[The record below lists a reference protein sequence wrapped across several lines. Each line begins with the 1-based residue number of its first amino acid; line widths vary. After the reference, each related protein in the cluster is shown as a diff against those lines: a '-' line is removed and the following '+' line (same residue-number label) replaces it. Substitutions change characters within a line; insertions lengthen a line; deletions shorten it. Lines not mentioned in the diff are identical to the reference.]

1 MRRLYLIG
9 CGVALLSG
17 CGSEMT
23 APRVLSLRLVPP
35 SFVPG
40 LFTAGVATSPPAAA
54 STLSAGQAV
63 VGKPLTVALQVV
75 DQNNT
80 PVPGIAV
87 SWSALPGGGSLDSA
101 TSVSDTGGVVRVDWT
116 LDTIVKLDS
125 LQASLAPGNGVVVTA
140 GGVHAAPVPAVKV
153 SGDAQTVTLGST
165 SSPFVLRVTDRF
177 GNPVGKTLVAWNVI
191 TGVGT
196 LSQITTA
203 TDANGLAEVT
213 FTAGAAPSDGRVLA
227 TFGTMPAVTFSFKAQ

>member
-1 MRRLYLIG
+1 MSRLYLLGFGSLLLAG
-9 CGVALLSG
+9 CA
-17 CGSEMT
+17 SEMT

-35 SFVPG
+35 SFVSG
-40 LFTAGVATSPPAAA
+40 LFTAGVATSPPAAP

-101 TSVSDTGGVVRVDWT
+101 TSMSDTGGVVRVDWT

-165 SSPFVLRVTDRF
+165 TLPLVLRVTDRF
-177 GNPVGKTLVAWNVI
+177 GNAVGNAFIAWSVI
-191 TGVGT
+191 AGDGA
-196 LSQITTA
+196 LSQITTH
-203 TDANGLAEVT
+203 TDATGSSQVTLAVGT
-213 FTAGAAPSDGRVLA
+213 MPGQGRVLA
-227 TFGTMPAVTFSFKAQ
+227 TFGTLPAVTFAFKAQ